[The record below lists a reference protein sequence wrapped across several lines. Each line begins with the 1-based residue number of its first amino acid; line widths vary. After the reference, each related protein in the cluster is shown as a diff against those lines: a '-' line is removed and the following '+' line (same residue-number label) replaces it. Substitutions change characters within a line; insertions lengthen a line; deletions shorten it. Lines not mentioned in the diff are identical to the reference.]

1 MGAETVHACL
11 YGDDCGGG
19 QDDADRL
26 AVSVALLARAAGAPE
41 TPSEGKVLS
50 PTVLP
55 QADDDDFFYL
65 SRVVQKQISELGT
78 IPLGRHVPKE
88 AV

>member
-1 MGAETVHACL
+1 MDGDAC
-11 YGDDCGGG
+11 DGG

-41 TPSEGKVLS
+41 TPLEGKVLS
-50 PTVLP
+50 ATVLP

-65 SRVVQKQISELGT
+65 FVQKQKSELGT

>member
-1 MGAETVHACL
+1 MCEETVHACL

-26 AVSVALLARAAGAPE
+26 AVSVALLARAAAAPE
-41 TPSEGKVLS
+41 TPSEGQVLS

-55 QADDDDFFYL
+55 HACVWMVVMAVILDRVTRTASL
-65 SRVVQKQISELGT
+65 SAS
-78 IPLGRHVPKE
+78 H
-88 AV
+88 